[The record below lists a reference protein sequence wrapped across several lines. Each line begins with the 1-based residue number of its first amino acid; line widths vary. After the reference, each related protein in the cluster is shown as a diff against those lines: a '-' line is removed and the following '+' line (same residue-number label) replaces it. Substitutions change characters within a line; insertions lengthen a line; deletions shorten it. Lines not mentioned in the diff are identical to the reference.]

1 MFPGHSS
8 ASSSSGGYPSGP
20 SMSMG
25 MSMGAP
31 PPMGMGGGALPPPP
45 GGPLGSSK
53 GGNPNYFTDKKKGE
67 VNELK
72 NLLREVTVEKDI
84 KRKREIIKK
93 VIAYMTLGIDVSR
106 LFSEMVL
113 CVDTKDL
120 ITKKMVYLYLTNYA
134 QKNSELAIMC
144 INTLLNDCRNED
156 PMVRGLALRSLCSLR
171 LESIL
176 EYIHDPLQQ
185 SLTDTSAYVRKTG
198 VIGILKVFSLNPDLI
213 KESDMIDTLYN
224 MIRDRD
230 AQVVSNC
237 LIALNEIMADEGG
250 IAINQQIIMHLLSRI
265 SDFNEWGQ
273 CNILHIIARY
283 KPSSDDEVF
292 TIMNTLE
299 QCLRVSNSAV
309 VLAAAKCFFQLTLR
323 MDAIQE
329 QVFERLRQPLLTL
342 MAGGSHEINYC
353 VLHHILLLVGKRPR
367 VFGRDYRQFYTRYN
381 EPTHVKYVKIDILAL
396 IADTNNVADIVTEL
410 SEYVTDVDQELARR
424 SIRAISD
431 IAVSTNFT
439 DPTVQ
444 FPPPGGQTPDAFG
457 AVQAAQSAAQALSMM
472 QDRIVDTMVD
482 FLEMNLDYVRDECL
496 VVMKDLLRK
505 YPEKRHDVLT
515 VLPRIINQV
524 QQPAAK
530 AAIVWMLGEFGQDIR
545 RAPYVLEKLIDD
557 FSEETSPSV
566 QLELL
571 SASMKLF
578 FKRPPEM
585 QSMLGRLLQAS
596 IDDSSHQDVRD
607 RALLYYRFLERQP
620 TELAAAIVAQFKVDD
635 SITIFAEMIES
646 DLQEKLFQEF
656 NTLSVVYNE
665 PSELFISASHL
676 PVANGV
682 SDDEEDDQGN
692 ERADDENEGY
702 ASNQPHYNA
711 PPSVHGPPGA
721 GQPRS
726 ASMDLLLD
734 MDFGGGGIQQP
745 AVHAPPP
752 SFQLAPNPPMDAA
765 TFQNKWTTNRVVGTV
780 AVQLPQVPSQ
790 SEIERTFAS
799 RFILT
804 MASGDVGPQFK
815 FFFYAQDARGS
826 VYLMETLVDK
836 GERVL
841 RATIKGEDD
850 HGGAQL
856 AELMKHVLF
865 G

>member
-8 ASSSSGGYPSGP
+8 MATHGANAYPSG
-20 SMSMG
+20 
-25 MSMGAP
+25 AH
-31 PPMGMGGGALPPPP
+31 MGGGANAANNA
-45 GGPLGSSK
+45 GGK
-53 GGNPNYFTDKKKGE
+53 NNPNYFTDKKKGE

-171 LESIL
+171 LDSIL

-198 VIGILKVFSLNPDLI
+198 VIGILKVFSLNPELI

-230 AQVVSNC
+230 PQVVSNC
-237 LIALNEIMADEGG
+237 IIALNEIMADEGG
-250 IAINQQIIMHLLSRI
+250 IAINQQIVMHLLNRI

-273 CNILHIIARY
+273 CNILHVIARY

-292 TIMNTLE
+292 NIMNTLE

-309 VLAAAKCFFQLTLR
+309 VLATAKCFFNLTAR
-323 MDAIQE
+323 MEAIQE

-342 MAGGSHEINYC
+342 MAGGSHELNYC
-353 VLHHILLLVGKRPR
+353 VLHHILLLVGKRSR
-367 VFGRDYRQFYTRYN
+367 VFSRDYRQFYTRYN

-396 IADTNNVADIVTEL
+396 IADASNVADIIQEL

-431 IAVSTNFT
+431 IAVSTNFSV
-439 DPTVQ
+439 PV
-444 FPPPGGQTPDAFG
+444 PYPGSAPDAYG
-457 AVQAAQSAAQALSMM
+457 AQAAAQALSAM
-472 QDRIVDTMVD
+472 QDQIVDTMVE

-524 QQPAAK
+524 QQPLAK

-557 FSEETSPSV
+557 FAEETSPAV

-585 QSMLGRLLQAS
+585 QSMLGRLLQGA
-596 IDDSSHQDVRD
+596 INDSNHQDVRD
-607 RALLYYRFLERQP
+607 RALLYYRLLERQP
-620 TELAAAIVAQFKVDD
+620 TEQAAAIVSQFKVDED
-635 SITIFAEMIES
+635 ITVFAEMTET

-656 NTLSVVYNE
+656 NTLSVVYNK

-676 PVANGV
+676 PVVDAE
-682 SDDEEDDQGN
+682 SDEEEDQGN
-692 ERADDENEGY
+692 EGADDDQEGY
-702 ASNQPHYNA
+702 AVNQAQYSA
-711 PPSVHGPPGA
+711 PPSVPQHA
-721 GQPRS
+721 RSQQPAQS
-726 ASMDLLLD
+726 SMDLLD
-734 MDFGGGGIQQP
+734 MDFGGGAAP
-745 AVHAPPP
+745 AQYAPSAPA
-752 SFQLAPNPPMDAA
+752 FQLVPNPPMDAG
-765 TFQNKWTTNRVVGTV
+765 TFQHKWTNNRVVGSV
-780 AVQLPQVPSQ
+780 AIQLPQVPPQ
-790 SEIERTFAS
+790 ADVERAFAS
-799 RFILT
+799 RSIMT
-804 MASGDVGPQFK
+804 MASGDVGPQYK
-815 FFFYAQDARGS
+815 FFFYAQDVRGG
-826 VYLMETLVDK
+826 VYLMEALVDK
-836 GERVL
+836 AERVL

-850 HGGAQL
+850 QGGAQL
-856 AELMKHVLF
+856 AELVKRVLF

>member
-8 ASSSSGGYPSGP
+8 MNMSGGGYPSGP
-20 SMSMG
+20 SH
-25 MSMGAP
+25 
-31 PPMGMGGGALPPPP
+31 GMGPPPP
-45 GGPLGSSK
+45 GGPAPPGGANK
-53 GGNPNYFTDKKKGE
+53 GNPNYFTDTKKKGE

-120 ITKKMVYLYLTNYA
+120 ITKKMVYHYLTNYA

-198 VIGILKVFSLNPDLI
+198 VIGLIKVFSLNPDLI

-224 MIRDRD
+224 MLRDRD
-230 AQVVSNC
+230 PSVVSNC

-250 IAINQQIIMHLLSRI
+250 IAINQQIVMHLLARI

-273 CNILHIIARY
+273 CNILQIVARY
-283 KPSSDDEVF
+283 KPQGDDEVF
-292 TIMNTLE
+292 NIMNTLE

-309 VLAAAKCFFQLTLR
+309 VLGTAKCFFHLTQR
-323 MDAIQE
+323 MEAIQE

-396 IADTNNVADIVTEL
+396 IADATNVADIIQEL

-424 SIRAISD
+424 SIRAIAD

-439 DPTVQ
+439 ELTDAY
-444 FPPPGGQTPDAFG
+444 PGQAPDAYG
-457 AVQAAQSAAQALSMM
+457 AQAAAQALSAM
-472 QDRIVDTMVD
+472 QDQIVDTMVE

-505 YPEKRHDVLT
+505 YPDKRHDVLT

-524 QQPAAK
+524 EQSAAK

-557 FSEETSPSV
+557 FGDETSPVV

-585 QSMLGRLLQAS
+585 QSMFGRLLQGA
-596 IDDSSHQDVRD
+596 INDSNHQDVRD
-607 RALLYYRFLERQP
+607 RALFYYRLLERQP
-620 TELAAAIVAQFKVDD
+620 TEQAATIVAQFQIDE
-635 SITIFAEMIES
+635 SITVFAEMTES

-656 NTLSVVYNE
+656 NTLSVVYNK
-665 PSELFISASHL
+665 PSELFISVSHL
-676 PVANGV
+676 PAVGIT
-682 SDDEEDDQGN
+682 SDDEEDQGN
-692 ERADDENEGY
+692 EAADDDDEGY
-702 ASNQPHYNA
+702 ANNQVQYSA
-711 PPSVHGPPGA
+711 PPSDQTPPQQPQHTARGA
-721 GQPRS
+721 PPS
-726 ASMDLLLD
+726 SMDLLD
-734 MDFGGGGIQQP
+734 MDFGGGHAAPSYAP
-745 AVHAPPP
+745 AAPA
-752 SFQLAPNPPMDAA
+752 FQLVPNPPMDAG
-765 TFQNKWTTNRVVGTV
+765 TFQTKWTTNRVVGSV
-780 AVQLPQVPSQ
+780 AIQLPQVPSQ
-790 SEIERTFAS
+790 ADIERIFAS
-799 RFILT
+799 RYIMT
-804 MASGDVGPQFK
+804 MASGDVGPQYK
-815 FFFYAQDARGS
+815 FFFYGQDARGS
-826 VYLMETLVDK
+826 VYLMEALISKAD
-836 GERVL
+836 RML

-850 HGGAQL
+850 QGGAQF
-856 AELMKHVLF
+856 AELTKRVLF

>member
-8 ASSSSGGYPSGP
+8 MNSASHFPGPGGMHHPSGP
-20 SMSMG
+20 
-25 MSMGAP
+25 GA
-31 PPMGMGGGALPPPP
+31 PPPP
-45 GGPLGSSK
+45 GGAAK
-53 GGNPNYFTDKKKGE
+53 GNPNYFTDKKKGE

-134 QKNSELAIMC
+134 NKNSELAIMC
-144 INTLLNDCRNED
+144 INTLINDCRNED

-171 LESIL
+171 LDSIL

-213 KESDMIDTLYN
+213 RESDMIDTLYN

-230 AQVVSNC
+230 PQVVSNC
-237 LIALNEIMADEGG
+237 LVALNEIMADEGG
-250 IAINQQIIMHLLSRI
+250 IAINQQIVMHLLSRI

-273 CNILHIIARY
+273 CNILHIVARY
-283 KPSSDDEVF
+283 KPTSDEEVF
-292 TIMNTLE
+292 NIMNTLE

-309 VLAAAKCFFQLTLR
+309 VLGTAKCFFHLTER
-323 MDAIQE
+323 MEAIQE

-342 MAGGSHEINYC
+342 MAGGSHELNYC

-367 VFGRDYRQFYTRYN
+367 VFSRDYRQFYTRYN
-381 EPTHVKYVKIDILAL
+381 EPTHVKYVKIDILAA
-396 IADTNNVADIVTEL
+396 IADASNVGDIAQEL

-431 IAVSTNFT
+431 IAVSTNFSA
-439 DPTVQ
+439 V
-444 FPPPGGQTPDAFG
+444 PPPQYPG
-457 AVQAAQSAAQALSMM
+457 AEMYGAQAAAQALSAM
-472 QDRIVDTMVD
+472 QDQIVDTMVD

-505 YPEKRHDVLT
+505 YPEKRHDVLN
-515 VLPRIINQV
+515 VLPRIIAQV
-524 QQPAAK
+524 QQPQAK
-530 AAIVWMLGEFGQDIR
+530 AAIVWMMGEFGQDIR

-557 FSEETSPSV
+557 FSEETSPAV

-585 QSMLGRLLQAS
+585 QSMFGRLLQAA
-596 IDDSSHQDVRD
+596 INDSNHQDVRD
-607 RALLYYRFLERQP
+607 RALFYYRLLERQP
-620 TELAAAIVAQFKVDD
+620 TEEAAAIVAQFKVDE
-635 SITIFAEMIES
+635 SVTVFAEMIES
-646 DLQEKLFQEF
+646 DLKEKLFQEF
-656 NTLSVVYNE
+656 NSLSVVYNK
-665 PSELFISASHL
+665 PSELFLSPSHL
-676 PVANGV
+676 PVVTAA
-682 SDDEEDDQGN
+682 SDDEEDEDQGN
-692 ERADDENEGY
+692 EHPDEEHEGY
-702 ASNQPHYNA
+702 SANQNQYNA
-711 PPSVHGPPGA
+711 PSAAPGGRPA
-721 GQPRS
+721 RS
-726 ASMDLLLD
+726 AAPASSMDLLD
-734 MDFGGGGIQQP
+734 MDFGGAPQGGAQYN
-745 AVHAPPP
+745 AAPPA
-752 SFQLAPNPPMDAA
+752 FQLIPNPPMDAP
-765 TFQNKWTTNRVVGTV
+765 TFQHKWTTNRVVGSV
-780 AVQLPQVPSQ
+780 AVQLPHVPPQ
-790 SEIERTFAS
+790 ADIERAFAS
-799 RFILT
+799 RLIMT
-804 MASGDVGPQFK
+804 MASGDVGPQYK
-815 FFFYAQDARGS
+815 FFFYAQDARGN
-826 VYLMETLVDK
+826 VYLLETLVEK
-836 GERVL
+836 NERVL

-850 HGGAQL
+850 QGGAQL
-856 AELMKHVLF
+856 SELVKRVLF